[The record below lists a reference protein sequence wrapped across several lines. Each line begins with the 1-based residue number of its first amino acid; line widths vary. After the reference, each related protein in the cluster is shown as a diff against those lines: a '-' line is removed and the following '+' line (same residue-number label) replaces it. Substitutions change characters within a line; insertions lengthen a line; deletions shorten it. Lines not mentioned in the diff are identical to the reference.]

1 MGSCRLRVLTKWV
14 GAVRGRY
21 GEDAGY
27 REVISLAIPLVLSS
41 GAWAIQHF
49 VDRMFLTWYSPEAV
63 AAATPAGILN
73 YALMSVFI
81 GTAGYVST
89 FVAQYYGAQRYDRI
103 GPSVWQGVYVAV
115 VGGVAM
121 LLFVPAARPLFAF
134 AGHDPLVQQ
143 YEVEYFRILCLG
155 AFPPIASSALSGF
168 FLGIGRTV
176 PVMVVNLVE
185 TAANLLLD
193 YLLIF
198 GKAGFPEMG
207 IRGAAWATVAAG
219 TLALLIY
226 FVLIARAENAREC
239 CSLSGWRFEPE
250 LFRRLIQ
257 FGFPSGMQF
266 FLDVAGF
273 TAFVMLVGRLGTI
286 ELAATNI
293 AFNIN
298 TIAFQP
304 MIGFGIAV
312 SVLVGQRLGENR
324 PELAERS
331 VWSAFHLT
339 FAYMASVA
347 ALYVLVPDLFLAPFA
362 AGSDAGRFEM
372 IRQTTKVLLRFVALY
387 SLFDTM
393 NIVFASA
400 IKGAGDT
407 RFVLRMIVLAS
418 CLLFVLPTYV
428 LIVRFGKGI
437 YAAWTVASIYVIAL
451 GMSFLLRF
459 LLGAWKQM
467 RVIEGATASV
477 PPALPETPTLELE
490 M

>member
-1 MGSCRLRVLTKWV
+1 
-14 GAVRGRY
+14 
-21 GEDAGY
+21 
-27 REVISLAIPLVLSS
+27 VISLAIPLVLSS

-250 LFRRLIQ
+250 LFRRLTQ

-362 AGSDAGRFEM
+362 AGAMRAA
-372 IRQTTKVLLRFVALY
+372 LR
-387 SLFDTM
+387 
-393 NIVFASA
+393 
-400 IKGAGDT
+400 
-407 RFVLRMIVLAS
+407 
-418 CLLFVLPTYV
+418 
-428 LIVRFGKGI
+428 
-437 YAAWTVASIYVIAL
+437 
-451 GMSFLLRF
+451 
-459 LLGAWKQM
+459 
-467 RVIEGATASV
+467 
-477 PPALPETPTLELE
+477 
-490 M
+490 